1 MIRIHINLNEKYV
14 ILVLI
19 LNSFFENNFT
29 KQKVKTHKN
38 NKLSKK

>member
-29 KQKVKTHKN
+29 KQKVKFYNN

>member
-14 ILVLI
+14 INVLI

-29 KQKVKTHKN
+29 KQKVRIFN
-38 NKLSKK
+38 DNKLSKK